1 MHNIKVSKQ
10 STKEEK
16 QRKRLTHIQTETK
29 PNTKILNKKTEQP
42 QQQNKTKLENKNE
55 NHIHADKSSNLTPS
69 NPVLL
74 SNLKK
79 KQTKMSQQ
87 KNRTTPTTEQNQT
100 GKLKQKS
107 QPCT

>member
-29 PNTKILNKKTEQP
+29 PNAKILNNKTEQP

-55 NHIHADKSSNLTPS
+55 NHRHTHKS
-69 NPVLL
+69 
-74 SNLKK
+74 
-79 KQTKMSQQ
+79 
-87 KNRTTPTTEQNQT
+87 
-100 GKLKQKS
+100 
-107 QPCT
+107 

>member
-29 PNTKILNKKTEQP
+29 PNAKTLNKKIEQP

-55 NHIHADKSSNLTPS
+55 NHRYTNKSSKRNDKCRASHLQIQFFF
-69 NPVLL
+69 
-74 SNLKK
+74 
-79 KQTKMSQQ
+79 QT
-87 KNRTTPTTEQNQT
+87 
-100 GKLKQKS
+100 
-107 QPCT
+107 